1 LTLFAY
7 TKNRLELT
15 QEGESFFERATELLE
30 MSDSI
35 REEYLDSSRHRPVV
49 RLGIPPML
57 STVFFPD
64 LMDAFHLQHPEI
76 YLELAE
82 YGSVRACD
90 MVQDEQLDIGLVN
103 MELYSIDK
111 FSNIV
116 LANDKLV
123 FCVAQNNPLAGT
135 PEITLE
141 QLDSVPLI
149 LFNHDSV
156 QNHVLNQ
163 YFHTFGIQPRVILH
177 SSQLLTT
184 LKFLRQGKCGCFLFS
199 SMLSNLPEL
208 TAIPVRPEIG
218 TKIGLVWKK
227 GKYISTHTQT
237 FIQFCRR

>member
-1 LTLFAY
+1 
-7 TKNRLELT
+7 
-15 QEGESFFERATELLE
+15 
-30 MSDSI
+30 
-35 REEYLDSSRHRPVV
+35 
-49 RLGIPPML
+49 
-57 STVFFPD
+57 
-64 LMDAFHLQHPEI
+64 
-76 YLELAE
+76 
-82 YGSVRACD
+82 
-90 MVQDEQLDIGLVN
+90 
-103 MELYSIDK
+103 
-111 FSNIV
+111 
-116 LANDKLV
+116 
-123 FCVAQNNPLAGT
+123 VAQNNPLAGT

-208 TAIPVRPEIG
+208 TAIPIRPEIG
-218 TKIGLVWKK
+218 IKIGLVWKK

-237 FIQFCRR
+237 FIQFCRRYYKDNPLI